1 MATVL
6 KAQSKAIS
14 GSTAPDIAAMTWL
27 EAAEHI
33 LKQEGPEMHIKDL
46 TERVLSLGMVNSHCR
61 TSLETLLY
69 RQVTHY
75 MVNYLLLYFIN
86 SLINLIPNLKES

>member
-1 MATVL
+1 MATLL
-6 KAQSKAIS
+6 KAQSKAVT

-46 TERVLSLGMVNSHCR
+46 TERVMSLGMVNSHCR

-69 RQVTHY
+69 RQVNTHVY
-75 MVNYLLLYFIN
+75 HCVLLSAVN
-86 SLINLIPNLKES
+86 SLINPSLNSKES